1 MQPNFIRYLES
12 KKTIDDRALNQRT
25 WQMFW
30 QSLPASSRQYPL
42 EMLELGAG
50 TGAMTQRIIHSG
62 KINTLVYMAIDDQPS
77 NVAELNRQAEGW
89 LENRPFIHV
98 NAEVNTAEKFVEVNT
113 HERYFD
119 AILAHAFLDLV
130 DLDDFLPKLLEL
142 LPDGG
147 VGYFTI
153 NFDGDTIFQPPHP
166 ADDAI
171 LTAYHASMRDP
182 HSGRRLL
189 HKLIELDVEI
199 LEAGSSD
206 WIVYPIR
213 KEYLA
218 DEAYFLQHIL
228 YFFEDSLSSQ
238 ENVDQAQLQSW
249 LETRRTQI
257 ENRELVYIA
266 HQIDIVFK
274 K

>member
-1 MQPNFIRYLES
+1 MQPDFIRYLES
-12 KKTIDDRALNQRT
+12 KKTVDDRALNQRV
-25 WQMFW
+25 WQAFW
-30 QSLPASSRQYPL
+30 ENLPGSSRQYPL

-50 TGAMTQRIIHSG
+50 TGAMTQRIVNSG
-62 KINTLVYMAIDDQPS
+62 KISTLMYTAVDDQKS
-77 NVAELNRQAEGW
+77 NVEELNRQANEW
-89 LENRPFIHV
+89 LENRPFISV
-98 NAEVNTAEKFVEVNT
+98 FAETNTAEAFVEENT
-113 HERYFD
+113 YERYFD
-119 AILAHAFLDLV
+119 AVLAHAFLDLV

-153 NFDGDTIFQPPHP
+153 NFDGDTIFQPPHS

-189 HKLIELDVEI
+189 NKLIELDAEI

-206 WIVYPIR
+206 WVVYA
-213 KEYLA
+213 KKGEYPA
-218 DEAYFLQHIL
+218 DEGYFLQHIL
-228 YFFEDSLSSQ
+228 HFFEDSLGGRDD
-238 ENVDQAQLQSW
+238 VDQDLLNAW
-249 LETRRTQI
+249 LDDRRQQI
-257 ENRELVYIA
+257 EEGKLIYIA
-266 HQIDIVFK
+266 HQLDIVFK